1 MKRFAG
7 LVSCA
12 AAAAWMAGCSEQT
25 MAERGLKKLEEG
37 ARMEK
42 PEKWALE
49 SQLKKGNVKYIK
61 RYNAAI
67 VKHPDV
73 QKPVILQI
81 PKDE

>member
-42 PEKWALE
+42 NGH
-49 SQLKKGNVKYIK
+49 SNRNSKK
-61 RYNAAI
+61 AM
-67 VKHPDV
+67 
-73 QKPVILQI
+73 
-81 PKDE
+81 